1 MHGGSKTA
9 PAPVTAGGV
18 TLAVR
23 RLGGGPGAPPEAKP
37 VVVALHGG
45 PGLDHHCLLPLARR
59 LASRFEV
66 WLPDLPGHGA
76 SLPPSGR
83 VPGLQQLTDHTAAWI
98 RGLPV
103 RVDALVGHSLGAW
116 LARELLR
123 RRRLEVR
130 AAVLLAPPASG
141 RRGGVTAWRRAAHL
155 VSPAPRDA
163 ARPEQARRELL
174 AHLQAECPGWPGG
187 ALGEMTADVA
197 RARLRP
203 ASAYPALLRNLH
215 RTLTGPLRPF
225 APGCPVLVVCGAEDR
240 TTPALEASKVAAATA
255 GARLEILEGLGHYP
269 FAEQPEETAL
279 CVAAFLSQ
287 ALGVLSPP
295 GAER

>member
-1 MHGGSKTA
+1 
-9 PAPVTAGGV
+9 V

-23 RLGGGPGAPPEAKP
+23 RLIGGPSARPEARP

-59 LASRFEV
+59 LAPHFEV

-83 VPGLQQLTDHTAAWI
+83 LPGLQQLTDHTAVWI

-141 RRGGVTAWRRAAHL
+141 RRGGATAWRRAAHL
-155 VSPAPRDA
+155 VSPAPQGAEAGER
-163 ARPEQARRELL
+163 QARRELL
-174 AHLQAECPGWPGG
+174 AHLQAECPGSPDG

-203 ASAYPALLRNLH
+203 AAAYSALLRNLH

-225 APGCPVLVVCGAEDR
+225 DPGCPVLVVCGAEDR
-240 TTPALEASKVAAATA
+240 TTPASEASKVAAATA

-269 FAEQPEETAL
+269 FAERPEETAL
-279 CVAAFLSQ
+279 RVAAFLSQ

-295 GAER
+295 GAAR